1 MRQFFVKATDIQNA
15 GKMFYCGKLL
25 IIIVNFTLLWD
36 IDNRKRTSEWGA
48 SYLIHFF
55 PGQPPFL
62 FYQKLVTL

>member
-48 SYLIHFF
+48 SYLIHFL
-55 PGQPPFL
+55 FL
-62 FYQKLVTL
+62 VG